1 MVRAMVT
8 ECGKE
13 VKRVG
18 RFALRCEHDTA
29 VVQETMRLRSVIKI
43 KGGYVLR
50 SIAAGGVLLTFVAAL
65 MSGCA
70 TAPTTTGGRDDLLQ
84 QATTALGDMGRDD
97 PSLNDLTQKAYGYA
111 IFPEIAKGGLVF
123 GGGYGRGVVY
133 EQGQQIGYADLSHAS
148 FGLQV
153 GGQTYTELIV
163 FENKAALDRLTKSR
177 LEFVADASAV
187 ILKTGAATNAR
198 FDNGVVVFV
207 RPIGGAMAEAS
218 IGGQQVTY
226 VPK

>member
-1 MVRAMVT
+1 MRSTPHIVVSLTLIAGLLVSCT
-8 ECGKE
+8 
-13 VKRVG
+13 
-18 RFALRCEHDTA
+18 TA
-29 VVQETMRLRSVIKI
+29 PSTPGDRD
-43 KGGYVLR
+43 
-50 SIAAGGVLLTFVAAL
+50 VLLQ
-65 MSGCA
+65 
-70 TAPTTTGGRDDLLQ
+70 R
-84 QATTALGDMGRDD
+84 ATTVMSEMNKDD
-97 PSLNDLTQKAYGYA
+97 PGLDELTRKAYGYA